1 MLAYRK
7 GGATKKHKTVMG
19 RLAAP
24 IDVRSDKEVASF
36 EKMLGSNNFTLV
48 LVYADWCGHCHRFKD
63 NTWNDLLKMKD
74 RKMNI
79 SSVRDDML
87 PKTSLAGSKIE
98 GYPTLMLVGNDK
110 RPADFTTPEGEK
122 TNAMPNTEKETLQR
136 LLKAATA
143 DAIASNPIPKPNAKI
158 PVDATPVSPADEPM
172 PPNMS
177 GDVEETIRNA
187 KTVSREVPRPA
198 PIAGGGRMMTGG
210 GLMGALSH
218 ILKEGAPAAIWLAGA
233 AALSRKTRRVKRHR
247 RGRGRKTR
255 RY

>member
-1 MLAYRK
+1 M
-7 GGATKKHKTVMG
+7 VMG

-24 IDVRSDKEVASF
+24 IDVRSDKEVAPF

-143 DAIASNPIPKPNAKI
+143 EAIASNPISKLNANI
-158 PVDATPVSPADEPM
+158 PVDSTPLSPADEPM

-187 KTVSREVPRPA
+187 KTVSRELPRPV
-198 PIAGGGRMMTGG
+198 PIAGGGMTGG
-210 GLMGALSH
+210 GLMGALAH

-233 AALSRKTRRVKRHR
+233 VALTRKTRRVKRHR

>member
-7 GGATKKHKTVMG
+7 GGATKKRKMVMG

-24 IDVRSDKEVASF
+24 IDVRSDKEVAPF
-36 EKMLGSNNFTLV
+36 EKMLGSINFTLV
-48 LVYADWCGHCHRFKD
+48 LVYADWCGHCHKFRD

-79 SSVRDDML
+79 AAVRDDML

-110 RPADFTTPEGEK
+110 RPADFTTPEGTK
-122 TNAMPNTEKETLQR
+122 TNALPNTEKETLQR

-143 DAIASNPIPKPNAKI
+143 SAVVANSVPKPNVKI
-158 PVDATPVSPADEPM
+158 PVDPTPVSPADEPM

-187 KTVSREVPRPA
+187 ATVSREEPRPV
-198 PIAGGGRMMTGG
+198 PIAGGGMTGG
-210 GLMGALSH
+210 GLMGALAH

-233 AALSRKTRRVKRHR
+233 AALTRKTRRVKRHG

-255 RY
+255 RH

>member
-7 GGATKKHKTVMG
+7 GGATKKRKIVTG

-24 IDVRSDKEVASF
+24 IDVRSDKEVAPF

-48 LVYADWCGHCHRFKD
+48 FVYADWCGHCHKFRD

-79 SSVRDDML
+79 GAVRDDML

-110 RPADFTTPEGEK
+110 RPADFMTPEGEK

-143 DAIASNPIPKPNAKI
+143 EAANPVSKPNVKI
-158 PVDATPVSPADEPM
+158 PVDATPVSATDEPM

-187 KTVSREVPRPA
+187 ATVSRENPRPV

-218 ILKEGAPAAIWLAGA
+218 ILKAGAPAAIWLAGA
-233 AALSRKTRRVKRHR
+233 TILARKTRRVKRHG

-255 RY
+255 RH